1 MQKTSCPDI
10 KQINQKGM
18 IIMRKRHVLG
28 KIAVLRYCRKKQHA
42 PAGTYQRDFGPVED

>member
-1 MQKTSCPDI
+1 VTRLLKPDVT
-10 KQINQKGM
+10 
-18 IIMRKRHVLG
+18 IIWPSRG